1 MRLHKEF
8 ENKVCVF
15 IGTKCIKKKGKTLY
29 EDYYKAIYDDGKV
42 YKLTIE
48 AFNMK

>member
-1 MRLHKEF
+1 MRKHQFF
-8 ENKVCVF
+8 EGKDCVF
-15 IGTKCIKKKGKTLY
+15 IGSKCIKTKGKTLH